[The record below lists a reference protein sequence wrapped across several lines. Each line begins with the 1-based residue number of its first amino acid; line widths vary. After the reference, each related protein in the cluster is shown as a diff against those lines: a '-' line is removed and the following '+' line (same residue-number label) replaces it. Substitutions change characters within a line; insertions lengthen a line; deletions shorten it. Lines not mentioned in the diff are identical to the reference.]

1 MPPFR
6 RRVGATAAAQE
17 EGDVGTT
24 NKGQEDALTAAKT
37 EAEAAVLVQKEE
49 QDAANKKVLKST
61 LFIDFV

>member
-1 MPPFR
+1 M
-6 RRVGATAAAQE
+6 
-17 EGDVGTT
+17 GTT

-37 EAEAAVLVQKEE
+37 EAEEAAVLVQKEE